1 MRGRKTGTDADG
13 TRRTSIRLR
22 FRERPERVPHFER
35 TSSANGR
42 GASRQPSRRSY
53 RRFCPLFAGRW
64 PLAIIHCPLAAAAG
78 GSQRLGDKPDQIR
91 QRLGTDSTTIRQQLC
106 RTSASIRQRVGRAAA
121 DAEPRRRQVLHPA
134 LQTTRTVFQFI
145 DRGDAG
151 LDRRDNIGLLVVGY
165 DTLAAVVLQTLL
177 RTYPANRE

>member
-13 TRRTSIRLR
+13 ARRTSIRLR

-42 GASRQPSRRSY
+42 GASRRPGRRSY

-64 PLAIIHCPLAAAAG
+64 PLSIVRWLPLPAD
-78 GSQRLGDKPDQIR
+78 R
-91 QRLGTDSTTIRQQLC
+91 
-106 RTSASIRQRVGRAAA
+106 SASAANRIKSGSASAPIRLRFGSSSAAPRLQLGSGSAEQRQTP
-121 DAEPRRRQVLHPA
+121 EPRRRQVLHPA

-177 RTYPANRE
+177 RTYLANRE

>member
-13 TRRTSIRLR
+13 IRRTSIRLR

-35 TSSANGR
+35 TSSAGR
-42 GASRQPSRRSY
+42 R
-53 RRFCPLFAGRW
+53 PLFAGRW

>member
-13 TRRTSIRLR
+13 ARRTSIRLR

-64 PLAIIHCPLAAAAG
+64 PLSIVRWPPLPAD
-78 GSQRLGDKPDQIR
+78 R
-91 QRLGTDSTTIRQQLC
+91 
-106 RTSASIRQRVGRAAA
+106 SASAANRIKSGSASAPIRLRFGSSSAAPRLQFGSGSAEQRQTP
-121 DAEPRRRQVLHPA
+121 EPRRRQVLHPA